1 MSALAIAMRCF
12 WPPEIWFPLS
22 PTLRDFQGG
31 DDGDDGDDD
40 DDDES
45 LMMVVWKTIPY
56 AKNIKKDEHIYV

>member
-31 DDGDDGDDD
+31 DDGDGDDD
-40 DDDES
+40 DGGGDDD
-45 LMMVVWKTIPY
+45 MM
-56 AKNIKKDEHIYV
+56 NLR